1 MNSKTSYP
9 IADAVREA
17 YRRGEEDEAMEPIV
31 LEDGDGRSLGRIG
44 SGDYV
49 IFYDI
54 RGEREIQLTQCFTDP
69 SFSDFPIPEG
79 HFARFVTMIQYA
91 PHLDAK
97 VAFPPLEELENTLCQ
112 VVSRAGR
119 KQVKIVETEKAV
131 HLGFYLNGKAHEP
144 LAGERRNFIPSPA
157 VDDYGQHPRMQI
169 DKVAATVKQEAADGS
184 NDLIIA
190 NFANADVIGHV
201 ENREAVIPAVE
212 AVDACTGYVVDA
224 AHAAGMD
231 VLITSDHG
239 SAERW
244 YYPDGSIDTGH
255 TDSPVHFLYIEAG
268 KQGGGGGGKPELAG
282 SLIDVAPTLLNIM
295 GLDVPEEMTGKP
307 LFWPSEGREGER
319 RRVLLLITDGWGYN
333 ESREGNLIAEART
346 PNMDRIHR
354 EHPVVLL
361 RASGEAVG
369 MPAGTVGNSE
379 AGHLH
384 IGSGRVVYSDRLRI
398 DRSLQDGSF
407 YTNAAFLWAMQQ
419 AKQEGRPL
427 HLLGIISFYSS
438 HGSLDHL
445 MALMKM
451 AKENAVQ
458 EVYIHGLLGRR
469 GERPEAGAAYM
480 EDVEKEAERLGL
492 GRVVTVLGRHWA
504 LDREHNWDR
513 TAKTYRALVLGEGNR
528 ARA

>member
-1 MNSKTSYP
+1 
-9 IADAVREA
+9 
-17 YRRGEEDEAMEPIV
+17 
-31 LEDGDGRSLGRIG
+31 
-44 SGDYV
+44 
-49 IFYDI
+49 
-54 RGEREIQLTQCFTDP
+54 
-69 SFSDFPIPEG
+69 
-79 HFARFVTMIQYA
+79 
-91 PHLDAK
+91 
-97 VAFPPLEELENTLCQ
+97 
-112 VVSRAGR
+112 
-119 KQVKIVETEKAV
+119 
-131 HLGFYLNGKAHEP
+131 
-144 LAGERRNFIPSPA
+144 
-157 VDDYGQHPRMQI
+157 MQI
-169 DKVAATVKQEAADGS
+169 DEVAAVVKQEVADEA
-184 NDLIIA
+184 NDLVVA
-190 NFANADVIGHV
+190 NFANTDVIGHV
-201 ENREAVIPAVE
+201 ENREAVISAVE
-212 AVDACTGYVVDA
+212 AVDACTGDVVDA

-255 TDSPVHFLYIEAG
+255 TDSPVHFIYIEAG
-268 KQGGGGGGKPELAG
+268 KRGGGAGGRPELAG
-282 SLIDVAPTLLNIM
+282 SLVDVAPTVLNVM
-295 GLDVPEEMTGKP
+295 GLDIPEEMTGKP
-307 LFWPSEGREGER
+307 LFRPSEGRKGDR

-333 ESREGNLIAEART
+333 ESAEGNLIAEART
-346 PNMDRIHR
+346 PNMDRIYE

-361 RASGEAVG
+361 HASGEAVG
-369 MPAGTVGNSE
+369 MPAKTVGNSE

-384 IGSGRVVYSDRLRI
+384 IGSGRVLYSDRLRI
-398 DRSLQDGSF
+398 DRSLEDGSF
-407 YTNAAFLWAMQQ
+407 YRNEAFLWAMQQ
-419 AKQEGRPL
+419 AKQEGKAL

-451 AKENAVQ
+451 AKDNGLE

-513 TAKTYRALVLGEGNR
+513 TEKTYRALVHGEGNR

>member
-1 MNSKTSYP
+1 MSSKRSYP
-9 IADAVREA
+9 IADGVREA
-17 YRRGEEDEAMEPIV
+17 YRRGEEDEAMQPVV
-31 LEDGDGRSLGRIG
+31 LEDGDGRPVGRIG

-54 RGEREIQLTQCFTDP
+54 RGEREIQLTQSFTDP
-69 SFSDFPIPEG
+69 SFSHFPIPEG
-79 HFARFVTMIQYA
+79 HHAHFVTMIEYA

-97 VAFPPLEELENTLCQ
+97 VAFPPLEQLENTLCQ

-119 KQVKIVETEKAV
+119 KQVKVVETEKAV
-131 HLGFYLNGKAHEP
+131 HLSFYLNGKTHEP
-144 LAGERRNFIPSPA
+144 LAGERRNFVASPA
-157 VDDYGQHPRMQI
+157 VDDYGQHPLMQI
-169 DKVAATVKQEAADGS
+169 DEVAAAVKQEVADGS
-184 NDLIIA
+184 NDLVIA
-190 NFANADVIGHV
+190 NFANTDVIGHV
-201 ENREAVIPAVE
+201 ENREAVIAAVE
-212 AVDACTGYVVDA
+212 TVDSYTGEVLDA
-224 AHAAGMD
+224 AQAAGMD
-231 VLITSDHG
+231 ILITSDHG

-244 YYPDGSIDTGH
+244 YYPDGTIDTGH
-255 TDSPVHFLYIEAG
+255 TDSPVHFIYIEAG
-268 KQGGGGGGKPELAG
+268 RQGGGGGGEPELAG
-282 SLIDVAPTLLNIM
+282 SLIDVAPTVLSIM
-295 GLDVPEEMTGKP
+295 GLEIPEEMTGKS
-307 LFWPSEGREGER
+307 LFRPSEARER

-333 ESREGNLIAEART
+333 EAREGNLIDEART
-346 PNMDRIHR
+346 PNMDRIYR

-361 RASGEAVG
+361 HASGEAVG

-384 IGSGRVVYSDRLRI
+384 IGSGRVIYSDRLRI

-407 YTNAAFLWAMQQ
+407 YRNEAFLWAMQQ
-419 AKQEGRPL
+419 AKREAKPL

-438 HGSLDHL
+438 HGSIDHL

-451 AKENAVQ
+451 ARDNGLE

-480 EDVEKEAERLGL
+480 EDVEKEAERLGV
-492 GRVVTVLGRHWA
+492 GQAVTVLGRHWA

-513 TAKTYRALVLGEGNR
+513 TEKTYRALVHGEGNR

>member
-1 MNSKTSYP
+1 MNSKRSYP

-17 YRRGEEDEAMEPIV
+17 YRRGEEDEAMEPVV
-31 LEDGDGRSLGRIG
+31 LEDGDGRPLGRIG

-54 RGEREIQLTQCFTDP
+54 RGEREIQLTQCFCDP
-69 SFSDFPIPEG
+69 SFSHFPIPKG
-79 HFARFVTMIQYA
+79 HFANFVTMIEYA
-91 PHLDAK
+91 PHLDVK
-97 VAFPPLEELENTLCQ
+97 VAFPPLERLENTLCQ

-119 KQVKIVETEKAV
+119 TQVKVVETEKAV

-144 LAGERRNFIPSPA
+144 LAGERRNFVPSPA
-157 VDDYGQHPRMQI
+157 VDDYGQHPLMQI
-169 DKVAATVKQEAADGS
+169 ERVAAAVKQEVADES
-184 NDLIIA
+184 NDLVIA
-190 NFANADVIGHV
+190 NFANTDVIGHV
-201 ENREAVIPAVE
+201 ENREAVITAVE
-212 AVDACTGYVVDA
+212 AVDACTGDVVDA

-255 TDSPVHFLYIEAG
+255 TDSPVHCIYIEAG
-268 KQGGGGGGKPELAG
+268 GQGGGGGGEPELAG
-282 SLIDVAPTLLNIM
+282 SLVDVAPTLLNIM
-295 GLDVPEEMTGKP
+295 GLEIPEAMTGRP
-307 LFWPSEGREGER
+307 LFRPRDARKGER

-346 PNMDRIHR
+346 PNMDRIYR
-354 EHPVVLL
+354 EHRVVLL
-361 RASGEAVG
+361 HASGEAVG

-384 IGSGRVVYSDRLRI
+384 IGSGRVIYSDRLRI
-398 DRSLQDGSF
+398 DRSLKDGSF
-407 YTNAAFLWAMQQ
+407 YRNEAFLWAMER

-451 AKENAVQ
+451 ARDHGLE

-480 EDVEKEAERLGL
+480 EDVEKEAERLGV
-492 GRVVTVLGRHWA
+492 GRAVSVLGRHWA

-513 TAKTYRALVLGEGNR
+513 TEKTYRALVLGEGRR